1 MCRDA
6 VKAACPKALYLGCRF
21 MTVENELTARAAYE
35 ICDVVSC
42 NIYRSDVSF
51 YAPPPGAK
59 DKPMIIGEFHI
70 GRIDKGSPY
79 GGLLEVPNAKE
90 AAEAYKKY
98 MISAIE
104 NPNIVGAHWFQWQ
117 DMFIT
122 GRGDG
127 ANATCGFVSVTD
139 NPDYALADACREVAS
154 ELYKIRA
161 AAK

>member
-1 MCRDA
+1 M
-6 VKAACPKALYLGCRF
+6 
-21 MTVENELTARAAYE
+21 
-35 ICDVVSC
+35 
-42 NIYRSDVSF
+42 
-51 YAPPPGAK
+51 
-59 DKPMIIGEFHI
+59 
-70 GRIDKGSPY
+70 
-79 GGLLEVPNAKE
+79 LEVPNAKE

-117 DMFIT
+117 DMFVT